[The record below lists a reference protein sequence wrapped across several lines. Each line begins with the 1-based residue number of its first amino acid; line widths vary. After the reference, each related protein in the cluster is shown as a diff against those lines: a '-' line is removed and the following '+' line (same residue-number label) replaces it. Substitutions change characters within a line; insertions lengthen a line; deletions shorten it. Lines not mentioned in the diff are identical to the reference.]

1 MLKRIFIFC
10 LFAFFLAESYLGH
23 AQPLT
28 KSINLNLSY
37 LLSLS
42 EDPALPLD
50 HKAIESL
57 LTFVLNNQDSSFT
70 LPQRRNMAGA
80 FHQFTLESSLKKI
93 LAYGFNPQL
102 PPNILRPSSIRFAYW
117 KKMYNTNGQD
127 LANLWTQVDNL
138 SEPIIFSGLE
148 YEENT
153 PDLFSGGY
161 YGYDL
166 DRIIILMPFGQTK
179 VLISISRQ
187 KNKSKLGQKG
197 EIIGPDENW
206 DYFYSE
212 KPGLTKAGLGW
223 VDSYIY
229 KSASIGIYIQT
240 EPDKT
245 KCAFFNWLKAGWMNI
260 NFVQPKHILAGLK
273 RFAQGLKT
281 VIHSP
286 NLPTV
291 EDLIKFNQQI
301 RQKTTAELRQEL
313 AAYFQQLAVIS
324 PCNSLINSKNVQKE
338 FTNGLYL
345 QKINRHYIE
354 ALLNLEYLKSC
365 LGKKPRLDLEAH
377 LNTLVKTNLN

>member
-1 MLKRIFIFC
+1 MFKRIFTFC
-10 LFAFFLAESYLGH
+10 LFVFFLAESYLGH

-28 KSINLNLSY
+28 ESISFNLSY
-37 LLSLS
+37 LLSLT
-42 EDPALPLD
+42 EDTALPLD
-50 HKAIESL
+50 HKPLDSIL
-57 LTFVLNNQDSSFT
+57 NFVLNNQDSSFF

-80 FHQFTLESSLKKI
+80 FHQFTLESGLKKI
-93 LAYGFNPQL
+93 LAYGFNPQI
-102 PPNILRPSSIRFAYW
+102 PTNILRPSSIRFAYW
-117 KKMYNTNGQD
+117 KKMYDANEHD
-127 LANLWTQVDNL
+127 LANLWAQVDDL
-138 SEPIIFSGLE
+138 KCPIIFSGLE

-166 DRIIILMPFGQTK
+166 DRVIILMPFGQTK

-260 NFVQPKHILAGLK
+260 NFVQSKHILAGLK

-286 NLPTV
+286 NLPTM

-301 RQKTTAELRQEL
+301 RQKTTDELRQEL
-313 AAYFQQLAVIS
+313 DVYFQQLAVIS
-324 PCNSLINSKNVQKE
+324 PCNSLIKSKNMQKE
-338 FTNGLYL
+338 LANGLYL

-354 ALLNLEYLKSC
+354 ALLNLEYLKLC
-365 LGKKPRLDLEAH
+365 LGKKARLDLEAH
-377 LNTLVKTNLN
+377 LNTLPKNNLN